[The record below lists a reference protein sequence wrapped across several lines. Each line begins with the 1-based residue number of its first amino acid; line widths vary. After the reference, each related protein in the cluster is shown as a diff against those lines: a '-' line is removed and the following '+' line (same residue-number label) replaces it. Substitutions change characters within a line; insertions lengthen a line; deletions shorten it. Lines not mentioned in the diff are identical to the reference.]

1 MSVAYL
7 PSPARGVWQLGPV
20 PLRAYALCALL
31 GVVIALWLTERRYRR
46 MGGPPGMILDVA
58 TVAVPVGIVGAR
70 LYSVLSDYGAYF
82 GKGRDWTAV
91 LRIWDGGLGVAGI
104 VAAGAVGAWV
114 YCRRYRYALAP
125 MALAAAPGLAV
136 ALAIGTWGNWFSQRM
151 YGPPSTLPFAVAIG
165 PARRASGYESFATFQ
180 PVFLYESVW
189 DLLVAAAVVW
199 AIRRFRLTGDRAF
212 ALYAGLY
219 AVGRL
224 ATERVRIDYS
234 PRVLGIRVIE
244 LAMLAVLLGAMAYLA
259 VSRARREETAA
270 VPAGQVTPVLMPGP
284 AVGRGRSPVVGQGGS
299 ATVGRGRSATAARS
313 AFRLA
318 LQRRGRGIG
327 SQPADAEL
335 DHGRPP
341 GSAPRRHPPRLPAP
355 RLPAPRGHSLDG
367 HAPDSHAPG
376 AHAPE
381 APAPDG
387 AMAGRE
393 GPDTPG
399 LIRPT

>member
-180 PVFLYESVW
+180 PIFLYESLW
-189 DLLVAAAVVW
+189 DLLVAVAVAF

-224 ATERVRIDYS
+224 AAERGRIDYS
-234 PRVLGIRVIE
+234 PRVLGIRVTE
-244 LAMLAVLLGAMAYLA
+244 LAMLVVVIAAAAYLA
-259 VSRARREETAA
+259 ISRARRGETAA
-270 VPAGQVTPVLMPGP
+270 VAFTGPGLVPALIPNADAGGIARMVGVGAQAGP
-284 AVGRGRSPVVGQGGS
+284 RAQAGAGGNARVGRDALRLPPERQGRP
-299 ATVGRGRSATAARS
+299 AEPTLTAA
-313 AFRLA
+313 
-318 LQRRGRGIG
+318 
-327 SQPADAEL
+327 L
-335 DHGRPP
+335 DDGEPP
-341 GSAPRRHPPRLPAP
+341 GT
-355 RLPAPRGHSLDG
+355 
-367 HAPDSHAPG
+367 
-376 AHAPE
+376 
-381 APAPDG
+381 APDG
-387 AMAGRE
+387 NAAGREEPDGPVSGRE
-393 GPDTPG
+393 GPDAPG
-399 LIRPT
+399 LIYPA